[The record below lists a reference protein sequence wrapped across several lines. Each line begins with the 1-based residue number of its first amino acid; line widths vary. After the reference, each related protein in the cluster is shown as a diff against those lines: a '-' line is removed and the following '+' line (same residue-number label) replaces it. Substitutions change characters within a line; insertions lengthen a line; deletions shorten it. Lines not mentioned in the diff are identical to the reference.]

1 MTVTM
6 VDDSSP
12 GGAVGRDRAEAI
24 ERLFDRLEV
33 LADLDDL
40 SLGGAG
46 GLATGVEIVADGLHH
61 GPLDALDAFEPLR
74 DLGEGAEGFD
84 DFL

>member
-1 MTVTM
+1 MATAMDGDT
-6 VDDSSP
+6 DAKGSGP
-12 GGAVGRDRAEAI
+12 QDRGEAL

-33 LADLDDL
+33 LSDLDDL

-46 GLATGVEIVADGLHH
+46 GLATGVEIVADGLDH
-61 GPLDALDAFEPLR
+61 GSMPALDAFEPLR
-74 DLGEGAEGFD
+74 DLAEGAEGFD